1 MDQMSFDDLINKQEN
16 KYYKNRWYALCE
28 YKGKGK
34 NKKPYQIQASQS
46 KEKLLDRKDS
56 LEFEYPDREYDVR
69 TTLEF
74 DKMRK

>member
-1 MDQMSFDDLINKQEN
+1 MLNK
-16 KYYKNRWYALCE
+16 WYALCE

-34 NKKPYQIQASQS
+34 NKVPYQVRASQYM
-46 KEKLLDRKDS
+46 EKLMDKKDS
-56 LEFEYPDREYDVR
+56 LEAEYPDREYDIK